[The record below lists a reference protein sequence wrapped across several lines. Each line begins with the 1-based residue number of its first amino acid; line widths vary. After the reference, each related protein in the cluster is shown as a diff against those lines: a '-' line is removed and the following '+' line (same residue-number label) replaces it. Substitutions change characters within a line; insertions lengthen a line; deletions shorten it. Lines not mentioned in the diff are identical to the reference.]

1 RELKHI
7 APLQSVKRFTVPAN
21 FGDSGTAPFHF
32 YVYQKPADYPYRGID
47 GQIIWLEKARGGTV
61 AEDVAESFRK
71 LQQIAEDNNV
81 SFAELAAYA
90 LGNAAQ
96 QAEQNRQNS
105 EE

>member
-1 RELKHI
+1 MI
-7 APLQSVKRFTVPAN
+7 RFSVPAN

-47 GQIIWLEKARGGTV
+47 GQILWLKKARGGTV

-71 LQQIAEDNNV
+71 LQQIAEENNV

-96 QAEQNRQNS
+96 QAEQNSQGS